1 MKRDPLVVLFILVCL
16 LCLVATSAV
25 SAAEFI
31 DVSAIRG
38 WDHIIVIFSTTLA
51 LVLGIISFV
60 GYRRDGRT
68 KVLLVTLAFMIF
80 TIKGV
85 FIVSGD
91 LFGKR
96 VDPFF
101 DIVENLLDFGILACL
116 FFGMTMK

>member
-1 MKRDPLVVLFILVCL
+1 MKRDPLVVLIILACF

-31 DVSAIRG
+31 DVSSIRG

-51 LVLGIISFV
+51 LVLGIVSFV

-80 TIKGV
+80 TLKGV
-85 FIVSGD
+85 FIISGD

>member
-1 MKRDPLVVLFILVCL
+1 MKRDPLVVLIILVCF

-25 SAAEFI
+25 SAAEVI
-31 DVSAIRG
+31 DVSTIHG
-38 WDHIIVIFSTTLA
+38 WGNIVVISSTALA
-51 LVLGIISFV
+51 LVLGIISYV

-80 TIKGV
+80 TLKGV
-85 FIVSGD
+85 FIISGD